1 MTVELTDQKR
11 YELEKDNI
19 ISLLLETARHGV
31 KITEEDLAK
40 ILRIDPETT
49 EKLVAKLRSDGIV
62 K

>member
-19 ISLLLETARHGV
+19 ISLLLGAARSGV
-31 KITEEDLAK
+31 KLTENNIAK
-40 ILRIDPETT
+40 ILRIDMETT
-49 EKLVAKLRSDGIV
+49 EKLISKLRSDRIV